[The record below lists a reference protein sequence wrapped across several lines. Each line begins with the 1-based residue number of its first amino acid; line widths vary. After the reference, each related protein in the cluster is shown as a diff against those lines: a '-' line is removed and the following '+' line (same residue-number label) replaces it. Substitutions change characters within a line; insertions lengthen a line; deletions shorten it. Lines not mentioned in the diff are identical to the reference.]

1 MAATVLQVTN
11 VSKHF
16 GGIAGVLYA
25 PLIQFIEPN
34 AFNLNLSLSLLLMVM
49 VGGSGYFLG
58 PFLGAAVSVL
68 LPEWMRF
75 GSEGLYLIFYGAA
88 VMVLMAFCP
97 SGLLGLAERVFRR

>member
-1 MAATVLQVTN
+1 
-11 VSKHF
+11 
-16 GGIAGVLYA
+16 
-25 PLIQFIEPN
+25 
-34 AFNLNLSLSLLLMVM
+34 MVM

-75 GSEGLYLIFYGAA
+75 GSEGLYLILYAIA

-97 SGLLGLAERVFRR
+97 SGVLGLVERARRKFG